1 MFMKEKHIAIASIII
16 LIIGTFLPILSTP
29 FGSINFFS
37 DEGMLWDGI
46 IFILLAILWIF
57 LFFKNYIGRMRVV
70 SALVGILTIFDF
82 FVNYFKVSH
91 LKNEALIE
99 LNKTPFGEAAV
110 QMISGVGLSWGWLFI
125 IIGTLGMIYV
135 SYKNM
140 FFKQEEKK

>member
-1 MFMKEKHIAIASIII
+1 MKEKHIAIASIII